1 MKPTVLLAAWAA
13 LGAAAFRGAFAG
25 EAEPG
30 PLESARLLYN
40 LMQPAH
46 IQALRHRIDFEPGSF
61 TDVYNTTVQIQ
72 TRDGVHLNT
81 YLFLPAEQPTERIP
95 VMIERTPYGAV
106 NLAGAAAGWVARG
119 YAYMGQDFRG
129 RFFSTGNFSFWRKCA
144 DDMQDTVDWIV
155 NQPWSNGRVA
165 TMGGSADGIAQCE

>member
-1 MKPTVLLAAWAA
+1 MLLAWAA
-13 LGAAAFRGAFAG
+13 LETSARGVFAGG
-25 EAEPG
+25 EAELVP
-30 PLESARLLYN
+30 PLDSAQVYN

-46 IQALRHRIDFEPGSF
+46 IQALRHRIDYEPGSF

-72 TRDGVHLNT
+72 TRDGVNLNT
-81 YLFLPAEQPTERIP
+81 YLFLPAEQPTDKIP

-155 NQPWSNGRVA
+155 KQPWSNGKVA
-165 TMGGSADGIAQCE
+165 TMGGSADGIAQCK